1 MGKYG
6 VNTAGSVLS
15 DDERE
20 QLENGLIVLARI
32 IARVYLKEKSLSE
45 HIDQE
50 KGGDLKSLTGTTMVK
65 METDSPLVVSVQKAA
80 NLLGISRNA
89 TYEAVR
95 IGEIPSIKIGRR
107 VIIPRA
113 ALMKMLSG

>member
-15 DDERE
+15 EDERE

-32 IARVYLKEKSLSE
+32 IARVYLKEKLLSE
-45 HIDQE
+45 RIDQE
-50 KGGDLKSLTGTTMVK
+50 KVRESTGTTIVK
-65 METDSPLVVSVQKAA
+65 TESDSPLVVSVQKAA